1 MTNISEEW
9 LDSAYVQLKDE
20 EARCISTVK
29 TLVVAEK
36 RIKELNTKLT
46 KADREKKSA
55 EAVLA
60 GAKKTS
66 WGPVSAVA

>member
-20 EARCISTVK
+20 EARCKSTVK
-29 TLVVAEK
+29 TLVVAKK

-46 KADREKKSA
+46 KADREKKA
-55 EAVLA
+55 QKLF
-60 GAKKTS
+60 
-66 WGPVSAVA
+66 

>member
-9 LDSAYVQLKDE
+9 LDSAHVQLKDE
-20 EARCISTVK
+20 EARRISTVK

-46 KADREKKSA
+46 KADREKKST
-55 EAVLA
+55 EAALA

-66 WGPVSAVA
+66 